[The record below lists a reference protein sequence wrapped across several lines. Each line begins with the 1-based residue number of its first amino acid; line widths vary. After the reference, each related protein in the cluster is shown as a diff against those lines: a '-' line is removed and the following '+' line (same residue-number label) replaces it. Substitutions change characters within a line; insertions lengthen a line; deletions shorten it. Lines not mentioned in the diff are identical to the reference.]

1 MIRILIADDHA
12 IVRTGLKQIFSLIPD
27 IQIVGETESKPQTLE
42 FLRSHHCD
50 LLLLDLNMPGGSGA
64 ELVATLRTRWPDL
77 PILVLTMHNEPQMAA
92 SVLRAGANGYITKD
106 CDLDVLL
113 PAVRKVA
120 ARGHYLS
127 PGMAEKIVFYET
139 PTAHGAPHLQ
149 LTERENQVFQ
159 LLTQGLSISD
169 ISAMLVVSHKT
180 ISTHKIRLLKKLYC
194 NNMADM
200 MRYAIAHNL
209 LQENLPEKF
218 RASPYPG

>member
-1 MIRILIADDHA
+1 MSALPGDH
-12 IVRTGLKQIFSLIPD
+12 PD
-27 IQIVGETESKPQTLE
+27 SDSDGAEGVDPVS
-42 FLRSHHCD
+42 LRS
-50 LLLLDLNMPGGSGA
+50 LP
-64 ELVATLRTRWPDL
+64 WPDL

-120 ARGHYLS
+120 AHGNYLS
-127 PGMAEKIVFYET
+127 PGLAEKIVFYET
-139 PTAHGAPHLQ
+139 PNSNGALHLQ

-159 LLTQGLSISD
+159 LLTQGLSIGD

-180 ISTHKIRLLKKLYC
+180 VSTHKIRLLKKLYC
-194 NNMADM
+194 SNMADL

-209 LQENLPEKF
+209 LQEHAPEKF